1 MNNKFSGIG
10 SSNGISIAKV
20 FKYVENDIKIN
31 NSKISNS
38 NIEIQKI
45 KDAIKLTIEKIQKIK
60 ENALKNLGFEKA
72 SIFDAHIQIA
82 NDIAIF
88 NDIKKIIE
96 NEKYNVLYATNLVF
110 KKYIKMFQSME
121 DPYMQE
127 RATDV
132 KDVLNKIIHLLA
144 GVEEVDLSS
153 INEEVIIVAYDLTPS
168 DTVQLNK
175 KYVKGFLT
183 NIGGKTSHAAILA
196 RSLEIPAILGLGNV
210 TKLIKKNDLISMNGE
225 TGEIIINP
233 SKKEIN
239 ELKQKQKLIEE
250 QKNENLNFK
259 GKKTFTNDG
268 HQVELAANIGSL
280 NDLPQVIKNDA
291 EAIGLLRSE
300 FLYMDAND

>member
-1 MNNKFSGIG
+1 
-10 SSNGISIAKV
+10 
-20 FKYVENDIKIN
+20 
-31 NSKISNS
+31 
-38 NIEIQKI
+38 
-45 KDAIKLTIEKIQKIK
+45 
-60 ENALKNLGFEKA
+60 
-72 SIFDAHIQIA
+72 
-82 NDIAIF
+82 
-88 NDIKKIIE
+88 
-96 NEKYNVLYATNLVF
+96 
-110 KKYIKMFQSME
+110 MFQSME
-121 DPYMQE
+121 DPYMKE